1 MKPCAF
7 DMKTLIY
14 CLFGVVIGKRTVA
27 RGVGWLAL
35 AVLLALG
42 VGCKSTGLT
51 GTIQTPPVEYVK

>member
-1 MKPCAF
+1 
-7 DMKTLIY
+7 MKTLIY

-35 AVLLALG
+35 AVLLASG
-42 VGCKSTGLT
+42 VGCASTGLT